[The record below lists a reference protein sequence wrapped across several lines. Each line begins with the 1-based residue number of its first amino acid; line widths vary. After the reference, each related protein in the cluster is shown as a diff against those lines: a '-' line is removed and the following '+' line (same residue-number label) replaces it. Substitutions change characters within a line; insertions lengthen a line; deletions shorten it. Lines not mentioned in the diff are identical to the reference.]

1 MQFNLVHLSSP
12 PPTPGRFRWITSG
25 SNSNYVGKLP
35 RLQHIN
41 EKINEN
47 GPMNHLLM
55 VTLTKE
61 LQELHENEIARN
73 ECCNKTLSHGFPF
86 KQENQSK
93 TDRALRARPTK
104 LNVNPNRYPNPTGE
118 TFKHPVPTLPHV

>member
-1 MQFNLVHLSSP
+1 
-12 PPTPGRFRWITSG
+12 
-25 SNSNYVGKLP
+25 
-35 RLQHIN
+35 
-41 EKINEN
+41 
-47 GPMNHLLM
+47 MNQALT

-61 LQELHENEIARN
+61 LQVLHKNPRQELLENEIARN